1 MQIICSKCGYELSD
15 ERRVSGDIYNCPN
28 CGLEEVTILD
38 EPAVNGYWGEGIEVS
53 REGSILSLKGDGAV
67 KDFPDASNN
76 SQILYGIKVIKVGER
91 VTSIGRNAFRGLES
105 LESVYMSGTTS
116 IKKNSFFGCT
126 SLTSVES
133 PKLEEIGDSAF
144 ANCKNLYYVNLSNVV
159 RIDRCAFKLCKSLK
173 EVHAAKLRT
182 IWYGAF
188 FGCSGISSWVTPE
201 LSSIG
206 DVALSFCT
214 SLEKLILPELIILG
228 DNALECCSSL
238 KLLETPKLEVIGDN
252 ALLGCVNLEVSNVS
266 KESKMVPIISKEYTT
281 DFRLVT
287 KESRDTSKMGKFLK
301 KLFT

>member
-1 MQIICSKCGYELSD
+1 MQTICGKCECNLSEE
-15 ERRVSGDIYNCPN
+15 ERVFDDIYNCPN
-28 CGLEEVTILD
+28 CGLEETRSVYKTNVK
-38 EPAVNGYWGEGIEVS
+38 EYWGEGIDAS
-53 REGSILSLKGDGAV
+53 KEGSVLLIKGNGAV

-76 SQILYGIKVIKVGER
+76 SQILHGIKVIKIDEG

-105 LESVYMSGTTS
+105 LESVHMLGTTS

-126 SLTSVES
+126 NLVNVES

-144 ANCKNLYYVNLSNVV
+144 ANCKNLYYVNLSSVV

-173 EVHAAKLRT
+173 EVHAAKLKT

-188 FGCSGISSWVTPE
+188 FGCSGISSWDTPE

-214 SLEKLILPELIILG
+214 SLEKLILPELTVLG
-228 DNALECCSSL
+228 ENALECCSSL
-238 KLLETPKLEVIGDN
+238 KLLETPKLDIIGNN
-252 ALLGCVNLEVSNVS
+252 ALLGCVNLGASNVA
-266 KESKMVPIISKEYTT
+266 KESKMVPIMSKEYTT

>member
-1 MQIICSKCGYELSD
+1 MQTICGKCGCNLSEEEKVFD
-15 ERRVSGDIYNCPN
+15 DIYNCPN
-28 CGLEEVTILD
+28 CGLEEARSIYKTNVK
-38 EPAVNGYWGEGIEVS
+38 EYWGEGIDVS
-53 REGSILSLKGDGAV
+53 KEGSVLLIKGNGAI

-76 SQILYGIKVIKVGER
+76 SQILYGIKVIKIDEGI
-91 VTSIGRNAFRGLES
+91 TSIGRNAFRGLES
-105 LESVYMSGTTS
+105 LESVHMLGTIS
-116 IKKNSFFGCT
+116 IKKSSFFGCT
-126 SLTSVES
+126 NLINVES

-144 ANCKNLYYVNLSNVV
+144 ANCKNLYYINLSNVV

-173 EVHAAKLRT
+173 EVQATKLKT

-188 FGCSGISSWVTPE
+188 FGCSEISSWSTPE

-214 SLEKLILPELIILG
+214 SLEKLVLPELTVLG
-228 DNALECCSSL
+228 ENALECCSSL
-238 KLLETPKLEVIGDN
+238 KLLETPKLDIIGNN
-252 ALLGCVNLEVSNVS
+252 ALLGCVNLGASNVA
-266 KESKMVPIISKEYTT
+266 KESKVVPTISKEYTT